1 MRPSGRVNSKTKNHH
16 KKHFMKKTRPQCGL
30 IIENAVGEILLQLRD
45 DKPGI
50 EYPNCWGTFG
60 GQIEE
65 GETPQE
71 AIVREIKEELDYDVE
86 SPELYRIYSFDGY
99 DIYMFSTINKKT
111 TLDDFN
117 VREGQRAGFFSRE
130 AAASIPCAFN
140 CRKIV
145 EDYFRRERVARRQ
158 RKNF

>member
-1 MRPSGRVNSKTKNHH
+1 
-16 KKHFMKKTRPQCGL
+16 MKKTRPQCGL
-30 IIENAVGEILLQLRD
+30 IIENAKGEILLQLRD
-45 DKPGI
+45 NKPGL

-71 AIVREIKEELDYDVE
+71 ALVREIKEELDYDVE
-86 SPELYRIYSFDGY
+86 NPTLYRVYSFDGY
-99 DIYMFSTINKKT
+99 EIYMFSTINKKI

-130 AAASIPCAFN
+130 AMTGIHCAFN
-140 CRKIV
+140 CREVV
-145 EDYFRRERVARRQ
+145 EDYFR
-158 RKNF
+158 KK

>member
-1 MRPSGRVNSKTKNHH
+1 MRPSEKVLLKSKKSPQ
-16 KKHFMKKTRPQCGL
+16 KHFMKKIRPQCGL
-30 IIENAVGEILLQLRD
+30 IIENAEKEILLQLRD
-45 DKPGI
+45 DKPDL

-71 AIVREIKEELDYDVE
+71 ALVREIKEELDFDVE
-86 SPELYRIYSFDGY
+86 SPELYRVYSFDGY
-99 DIYMFSTINKKT
+99 DIYMFSKVNKKI
-111 TLDDFN
+111 TLNDFD

-130 AAASIPCAFN
+130 AATRIPCAFN

-145 EDYFRRERVARRQ
+145 EDYFRRGAVR
-158 RKNF
+158 